1 MALTPP
7 VEGVDSVSVVRA
19 GIIDLRN
26 EALSQGAFQETVLL
40 SHAAA
45 WLSVLEDMEKAADC
59 VCNVGVQECPVHP
72 ERLWDQ
78 ERKIAFRKTWD
89 EKVVKEA

>member
-1 MALTPP
+1 MPLTPP

-26 EALSQGAFQETVLL
+26 EALSHNAWSWVTLL

-59 VCNVGVQECPVHP
+59 VCNVGAQECPVHP
-72 ERLWDQ
+72 GNTWDQ
-78 ERKIAFRKTWD
+78 ERKIAFRKAWD
-89 EKVVKEA
+89 EKVVRT